1 MNFPK
6 FFPRLQKFL
15 TENPCY
21 TSEKKSIELNFLR
34 RTQVIFSIIKSNI
47 FTMKKRKFKTLQLNK
62 KRISAMNQNM
72 ITGGG
77 SADSGCC
84 QEQSYGTCDKEKQL
98 TPGCDHH

>member
-1 MNFPK
+1 
-6 FFPRLQKFL
+6 
-15 TENPCY
+15 
-21 TSEKKSIELNFLR
+21 
-34 RTQVIFSIIKSNI
+34 
-47 FTMKKRKFKTLQLNK
+47 MKKRKFKTLQLNK